1 MSLADQPLS
10 SGSDTAPIMPAF
22 FMSLVSFRM
31 VFASNQRFTFSVSDW
46 RPDISLP
53 VALWMALTLIFL
65 AIAVRLTILAVI
77 PKWTRV
83 LNGFESRI
91 FGKWVLLLE
100 AISPAVNILVFTTG
114 WIGGLSDFASQAN
127 SSDLGSFVFTVFFY
141 LGILLFFIQAA
152 IGWLNIKKE
161 ILFLNQSSSP
171 LGHLTV
177 SSLARSRLIVPI
189 RTEN

>member
-1 MSLADQPLS
+1 MDSWLL
-10 SGSDTAPIMPAF
+10 TAYSHSQSPIGVRTSACR
-22 FMSLVSFRM
+22 LLCG
-31 VFASNQRFTFSVSDW
+31 W
-46 RPDISLP
+46 
-53 VALWMALTLIFL
+53 ALTLIFL

-77 PKWTRV
+77 PNWTRV

-91 FGKWVLLLE
+91 FGEWVLLLE
-100 AISPAVNILVFTTG
+100 AIYPAVNILVFTTG
-114 WIGGLSDFASQAN
+114 WIGGLSDFAGQAN
-127 SSDLGSFVFTVFFY
+127 SSDPGSFVFTVFFY

-177 SSLARSRLIVPI
+177 SSLARCRLIVPI

>member
-1 MSLADQPLS
+1 
-10 SGSDTAPIMPAF
+10 MPAF

-53 VALWMALTLIFL
+53 VALWLGLDTHIPGHCRPAH
-65 AIAVRLTILAVI
+65 RPSLAVI

-91 FGKWVLLLE
+91 FGEWVLLPE
-100 AISPAVNILVFTTG
+100 AIYPAVNILVFTTG
-114 WIGGLSDFASQAN
+114 WIGGLSDFAGQAN
-127 SSDLGSFVFTVFFY
+127 SSDPGSFVFTVFFY

>member
-1 MSLADQPLS
+1 
-10 SGSDTAPIMPAF
+10 
-22 FMSLVSFRM
+22 MSLVSFRM

-53 VALWMALTLIFL
+53 VALWLALTLIFL
-65 AIAVRLTILAVI
+65 AIPVRLTILAVI

-100 AISPAVNILVFTTG
+100 AISPGVNILVFTTG
-114 WIGGLSDFASQAN
+114 LIGGLSDFAGQAN
-127 SSDLGSFVFTVFFY
+127 SSDPGSFVFTVFFY